1 MVFLSFSGFFLLFV
15 ACFGVILSMIREDQ
29 EILQASTL
37 IAILATLILSF

>member
-1 MVFLSFSGFFLLFV
+1 MVFLIFTGFFLLFV
-15 ACFGVILSMIREDQ
+15 ACFGVILSMIHKDQ